1 MARINLLPWRAEL
14 RKQRQKDFV
23 AAILLGIVVTVA
35 LFLVVRSHISGKIDY
50 QTRRNQFLESEIAT
64 LDQKIKEILDL
75 ETKKKHL
82 LARMD
87 VIQQLQMSRPEVVH
101 LIDELARTIPD
112 GVYLTDLTQTDKSL
126 TMNGYAQSNAR
137 VSAYMRNLDA
147 SDWLKESEIVKIEAR
162 GTDKSVPYVFSLKV
176 NLEDPNAEKAED
188 QASGAVATT
197 GGAP

>member
-64 LDQKIKEILDL
+64 LDQKIKEILEL

-87 VIQQLQMSRPEVVH
+87 VIQQLQMSRPEAVH
-101 LIDELARTIPD
+101 LIDELARTVPD
-112 GVYLTDLTQTDKSL
+112 GVYLTDMTQTDKTL
-126 TMNGYAQSNAR
+126 TINGFAQSNAR

-147 SDWLKESEIVKIEAR
+147 SPWLKDPVLTIIESKNEAKESRKERTNKFTLQVKQ
-162 GTDKSVPYVFSLKV
+162 KS
-176 NLEDPNAEKAED
+176 EKPDEKPKG
-188 QASGAVATT
+188 AS
-197 GGAP
+197 